1 MHIAQCL
8 VWDWQIKLKISSL
21 RFKTWRKQERERIIS
36 ALSRDIRCRPSRLPC
51 GGRWVSSGSVDWR
64 GDTTP
69 QRHGLIERLGYE
81 TFDMKEFNGNAPETK
96 GNAHALGIRL
106 LSGIN
111 QQATNV
117 TICAHVDI
125 NSAWIWFL
133 MEEISTFKSVM
144 CLTCHDKTGSVFSSA
159 MEWCPFLRQSIE
171 ARLLK
176 KARILHRCCLKRESG
191 GLV

>member
-1 MHIAQCL
+1 MKKTGTRENNQRSVSRYPMQTIEASMWWTMS
-8 VWDWQIKLKISSL
+8 VE
-21 RFKTWRKQERERIIS
+21 RFS
-36 ALSRDIRCRPSRLPC
+36 A
-51 GGRWVSSGSVDWR
+51 VDWR
-64 GDTTP
+64 GDTTEEET
-69 QRHGLIERLGYE
+69 QLHGDMDWSRDLAMRLL
-81 TFDMKEFNGNAPETK
+81 TWKNLMAMHPRRKEMPCF
-96 GNAHALGIRL
+96 GIRL

-159 MEWCPFLRQSIE
+159 MGVMPFPTTVNWSAI
-171 ARLLK
+171 A
-176 KARILHRCCLKRESG
+176 
-191 GLV
+191 